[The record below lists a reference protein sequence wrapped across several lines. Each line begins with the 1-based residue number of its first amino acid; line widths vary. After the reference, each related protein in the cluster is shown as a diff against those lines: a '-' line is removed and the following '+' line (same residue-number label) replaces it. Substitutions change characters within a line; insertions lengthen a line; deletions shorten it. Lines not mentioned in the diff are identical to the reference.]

1 MVLIGSISQ
10 QFSGDLKIA
19 FAVGASLASF
29 VFFFSLAYGAKLLL
43 PIMKSATSWRILD
56 AFIASI
62 MFIIAFNL
70 AYQGGWF

>member
-1 MVLIGSISQ
+1 MLLIGSISQ

-43 PIMKSATSWRILD
+43 PIMKSTTSWRILD
-56 AFIASI
+56 LLISFI
-62 MFIIAFNL
+62 MFTIAIKL
-70 AYQGGWF
+70 AFLGNWL